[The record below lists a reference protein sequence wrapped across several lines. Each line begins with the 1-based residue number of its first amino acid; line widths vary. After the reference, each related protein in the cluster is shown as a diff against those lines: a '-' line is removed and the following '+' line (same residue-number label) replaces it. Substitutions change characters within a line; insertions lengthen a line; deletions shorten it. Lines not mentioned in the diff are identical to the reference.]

1 MECIWLAAVVLFV
14 ILEAATYQLI
24 STWFA
29 IGAVGGLIAALC
41 GADFYIQLCVFAVVS
56 AVMLAV
62 LRPLSM
68 RILKRQDFKTNA
80 DSLIG
85 KDVLITN
92 EVSNIKGTGEGKV
105 NGMTWTVRSDT
116 DEILLP
122 GQTARIKRIEGV
134 KLIAEKIG

>member
-1 MECIWLAAVVLFV
+1 MECVWLAAVVVFV
-14 ILEAATYQLI
+14 ILEAATYQMV

-29 IGAVGGLIAALC
+29 IGAVGAVIAVFC
-41 GADFYIQLCVFAVVS
+41 GANLYVQFGVFIGISVI
-56 AVMLAV
+56 MIAV

-68 RILKRQDFKTNA
+68 RILKRQDFKSNA
-80 DSLIG
+80 EGLIG
-85 KDVLITN
+85 KNVLITS

-116 DEILLP
+116 DEPIP
-122 GQTARIKRIEGV
+122 SGQTARIKRIEGV